1 MTYQIDIINIAIKKY
16 IDGYYINRISKELN
30 IHVQTLYK
38 WFKMYPDFI
47 DERNK
52 KYKTIQKIKKRDLF
66 KNEIINYVE
75 KNNGCSLIDISDNIS
90 KKLSLSSICRVLQDN
105 NITHKKINNQ
115 IIFKTE
121 EKINEER
128 ILFSKNINI
137 DDIDNSIYID
147 ESSFCCNDLQRYGYS
162 IKGKKIKRMKHQK
175 NRERYSLL
183 MAISNKK

>member
-38 WFKMYPDFI
+38 WFKMYPDLI
-47 DERNK
+47 DERTK

-75 KNNGCSLIDISDNIS
+75 KNNDCSLIDISNNIN

-105 NITHKKINNQ
+105 NITHKK
-115 IIFKTE
+115 
-121 EKINEER
+121 
-128 ILFSKNINI
+128 
-137 DDIDNSIYID
+137 
-147 ESSFCCNDLQRYGYS
+147 
-162 IKGKKIKRMKHQK
+162 
-175 NRERYSLL
+175 
-183 MAISNKK
+183 